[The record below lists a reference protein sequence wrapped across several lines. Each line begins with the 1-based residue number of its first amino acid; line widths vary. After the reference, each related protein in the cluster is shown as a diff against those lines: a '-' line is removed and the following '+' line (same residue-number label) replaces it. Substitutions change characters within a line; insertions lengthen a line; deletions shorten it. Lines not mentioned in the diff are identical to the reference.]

1 MAKPKLALVPAAQ
14 GSKFYSVLPSSGVGD
29 FTFSRSGSAT
39 RINSQGLI
47 ETVGNG
53 VSRLNYP
60 LIDGVVSGCPH
71 HILEPSS
78 TNLITY
84 SEDFSQ
90 WSALSG
96 VVVTDNFAISPNGTQ
111 NASKLVFDGTTNGRI
126 ERYVTAS
133 GTNTQSVYLKTESGT
148 QNVSIGVGSADL
160 TEFTITD
167 QWVRYTHT
175 GVGNYPRILC
185 NDAATIYAWGCQYE
199 SGSYATSYIPTSGST
214 YQRQSDVVNGS
225 GNSEV
230 FNDSEGVLF
239 ADIAALAD
247 DGTSRRISLTDVS
260 GSTFLNLVSIELDE
274 SSGIL
279 KAFVS
284 DNIDIGILQGN
295 IIQTQYNKIALKY
308 NASSISLYV
317 NGFELDSNNTP
328 NLPSGLKILDFN
340 NGQSNQTSELYG
352 KTKEVGYYDAALTD
366 SELEYLTS
374 YRSLNELVTEL
385 NLNTL

>member
-1 MAKPKLALVPAAQ
+1 M
-14 GSKFYSVLPSSGVGD
+14 
-29 FTFSRSGSAT
+29 
-39 RINSQGLI
+39 
-47 ETVGNG
+47 
-53 VSRLNYP
+53 
-60 LIDGVVSGCPH
+60 
-71 HILEPSS
+71 
-78 TNLITY
+78 
-84 SEDFSQ
+84 
-90 WSALSG
+90 
-96 VVVTDNFAISPNGTQ
+96 
-111 NASKLVFDGTTNGRI
+111 
-126 ERYVTAS
+126 
-133 GTNTQSVYLKTESGT
+133 
-148 QNVSIGVGSADL
+148 
-160 TEFTITD
+160 
-167 QWVRYTHT
+167 
-175 GVGNYPRILC
+175 
-185 NDAATIYAWGCQYE
+185 
-199 SGSYATSYIPTSGST
+199 
-214 YQRQSDVVNGS
+214 
-225 GNSEV
+225 
-230 FNDSEGVLF
+230 F